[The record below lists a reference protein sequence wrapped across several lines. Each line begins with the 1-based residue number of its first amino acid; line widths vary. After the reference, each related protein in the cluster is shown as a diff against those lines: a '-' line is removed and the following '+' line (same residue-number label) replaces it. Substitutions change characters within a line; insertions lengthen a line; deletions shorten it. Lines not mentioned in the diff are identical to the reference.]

1 MNWWELKNNFD
12 KLTFMNIIPF
22 IVLISLLIIMSLI
35 YLGTNKDN
43 QKLKNKLFLSWL
55 IGLTI
60 ILIIAF
66 YDIIINEF
74 GYLHERI
81 DDTANMVIHHEMAL
95 SSVEDDKWIF

>member
-1 MNWWELKNNFD
+1 MIDNLQNELE
-12 KLTFMNIIPF
+12 KLTIKNIIPF

-35 YLGTNKDN
+35 YLGTNKEN

-60 ILIIAF
+60 ILIVVL

-74 GYLHERI
+74 GYFHDKI
-81 DDTANMVIHHEMAL
+81 DAIANMVVRHEREL
-95 SSVEDDKWIF
+95 SSLEDDTGP